1 MNLSSPRTRGILLA
15 VIIGG
20 GALLAGFETFA
31 VLDRAMGWAMR
42 GNRMNAASTQ
52 SVIHNVGSR
61 TDVLLWAKAHGKD
74 AAWVN
79 GNVLFLAKDGI
90 YLMTDHRSGTG
101 INLQEL
107 PTGLTPMPPKGLAFN
122 HVPAGLPD
130 VLRTNFTL
138 EHSSATSLKGLSKEI
153 TGTLTVS
160 GSSLT
165 SLDELPQRIGTLN
178 LLTARPLPLPL
189 GRTIGKVILSI
200 RNPAPIRDAL
210 AKHYNVVVMLVPGAT
225 SSKPLGLEREIWSDL
240 SFISNDAAAT
250 LTSLEGLPTI
260 VHGSLTLKVTG
271 IKDLHALPHQIDGS
285 LNLANSIVPSLQ
297 GIPAKIGKDLNL
309 SSTSVPGLQRISRE
323 IGGNL
328 ILKDIP
334 APTLPAG
341 LKIGGTVIVSSLDSP
356 LAKDAKKKG
365 YAVTDH

>member
-1 MNLSSPRTRGILLA
+1 MNFSTRMRGIVLA

-31 VLDRAMGWAMR
+31 ILRWARGWTVLGDQSDTAQTSVDAVATRA
-42 GNRMNAASTQ
+42 
-52 SVIHNVGSR
+52 
-61 TDVLLWAKAHGKD
+61 DVLLWAKAHGKD
-74 AAWVN
+74 ASWMN
-79 GNVLFLAKDGI
+79 GSVLFLAKDGM
-90 YLMTDHRSGTG
+90 YLMTDHRSGMG

-107 PTGLTPMPPKGLAFN
+107 PTGLTPMPAEGLTFN
-122 HVPAGLPD
+122 HVPVGLPD
-130 VLRTNFTL
+130 VLRTSFTL
-138 EHSSATSLKGLSKEI
+138 EHFSATSLKGLSKEI
-153 TGTLTVS
+153 AGTLTVS
-160 GSSLT
+160 GSALT
-165 SLDELPQRIGTLN
+165 SLDDLPQKIGMLN
-178 LLTARPLPLPL
+178 LLHAKPLPLPL

-210 AKHYNVVVMLVPGAT
+210 AKRYNVVVMLAPEGT
-225 SSKPLGLEREIWSDL
+225 SAKPLGLEKEIWSDL
-240 SFISNDAAAT
+240 SFVGVAGADS
-250 LTSLEGLPTI
+250 LTSLEGLPAI
-260 VHGSLTLKVTG
+260 IHGSLTLNVTG
-271 IKDLHALPHQIDGS
+271 INDLHGLPHQIDGS
-285 LNLANSIVPSLQ
+285 LNLANSVVPSLQ

-309 SSTSVPGLQRISRE
+309 SSTGVPGLQRISRE